1 MLSIAIAT
9 GIFVFYFLYKSAWM
23 LKAYLIDKESDE
35 EDKSISRAYG
45 WETFL
50 MLGVCMLVLFLGEKY
65 NY

>member
-1 MLSIAIAT
+1 
-9 GIFVFYFLYKSAWM
+9 M

-50 MLGVCMLVLFLGEKY
+50 ILGVCMLVLFLGEMF